1 MLRVVCSFARP
12 ACMKTWC
19 WPFFIMIFPFL
30 ISNDNLK
37 YSILPSY
44 FIEEKSLVSLVI
56 HCRLYSD
63 SFTNK
68 KIFVCPQFA
77 RGLVYGIGL
86 EVNHEQISYITSI
99 YLHAKLFCGISILV
113 PRYLFTLKS
122 WPRSGNIVIPGP
134 QWSYCTIYE
143 LKCLWLAMFW
153 FQREFDTKT
162 LIEQKL
168 ASSARELIILLI
180 E

>member
-86 EVNHEQISYITSI
+86 EVNHEQISYITSNI
-99 YLHAKLFCGISILV
+99 FKR
-113 PRYLFTLKS
+113 P
-122 WPRSGNIVIPGP
+122 GNLVIPGRHR
-134 QWSYCTIYE
+134 SYGTIYE
-143 LKCLWLAMFW
+143 MKFLWLAMFW

-162 LIEQKL
+162 LMEQRHIS
-168 ASSARELIILLI
+168 AARELIILLI